1 MTTSTPVHPVTK
13 ETLKPETVEHIEEII
28 DNSLIDDF
36 DWDKALDFIDRYGE
50 HKVEYIEDYW
60 QAIDDIYTTEGSE
73 KEAVDLWCEDNYVEN
88 VDSCAEAYYG
98 YYEDIEDFVQEYLD
112 SSGDEIPSWVCIDY
126 QRTWDSGLGYDFN
139 EIEFNGGV
147 HIWRNF

>member
-1 MTTSTPVHPVTK
+1 MTPSTPVHPVTK

-28 DNSLIDDF
+28 DNSLINDF

-50 HKVEYIEDYW
+50 DKIGYIEDYW
-60 QAIDDIYTTEGSE
+60 QAIDDIFVQGGYE

-88 VDSCAEAYYG
+88 VDDCAEAYYG
-98 YYEDIEDFVQEYLD
+98 YYEEIADFVQEYLF
-112 SSGDEIPSWVCIDY
+112 STGDDIPSWVVIDY
-126 QRTWDSGLGYDFN
+126 EATWDSGLGYDFN

-147 HIWRNF
+147 FIWRAW

>member
-28 DNSLIDDF
+28 DNSLINDF

-50 HKVEYIEDYW
+50 DKIGYIEDYW
-60 QAIDDIYTTEGSE
+60 QAIDDIFVQGGYE

-88 VDSCAEAYYG
+88 VDDCAEAYYG
-98 YYEDIEDFVQEYLD
+98 YYEEIADFVQEYLF
-112 SSGDEIPSWVCIDY
+112 STGDDIPSWVVIDY
-126 QRTWDSGLGYDFN
+126 EATWDSGLGYDFN

-147 HIWRNF
+147 FIWRAW

>member
-13 ETLKPETVEHIEEII
+13 ETLKPATVEHIEEII
-28 DNSLIDDF
+28 DNSLINDFGWDD
-36 DWDKALDFIDRYGE
+36 ALDFIERYGE
-50 HKVEYIEDYW
+50 DKIGYIEDYW
-60 QAIDDIYTTEGSE
+60 QAIDDIYTTCGSE

-88 VDSCAEAYYG
+88 VDNCAEAYYG
-98 YYEDIEDFVQEYLD
+98 YYEDVEDFVQEYLD

-126 QRTWDSGLGYDFN
+126 QRTWDSGLGYDFD